1 MISVPSLPRNGF
13 DIAAND
19 LDDFP
24 RCHVAVDAPSDVFY
38 QDGERD
44 PEQELTRMV
53 IQPKPGAYALI
64 LSCTRNA
71 CIQIGRLGTMN
82 LQRGYY

>member
-1 MISVPSLPRNGF
+1 
-13 DIAAND
+13 
-19 LDDFP
+19 
-24 RCHVAVDAPSDVFY
+24 
-38 QDGERD
+38 
-44 PEQELTRMV
+44 MV

-71 CIQIGRLGTMN
+71 CIQIGRLGTMK